1 MKFTLNSGRD
11 QYNSNTVKDK
21 AKAVA
26 QSTVATVQDTVQSG
40 LAKTQDTLQTG
51 LSAAQDALQQ
61 NVKRANKSL
70 KKARKKMKPSV
81 GSVQDSVS
89 SSLGAA
95 QDILQS
101 GLTVAQIM
109 LGKNVKKAVLKRA
122 PQASLMSLKKAKR
135 SIKDVQESVQD
146 QLAGYR
152 RKRKLA
158 RVLFRLGLLVGIALA
173 LLYTP
178 WPGSDTRRQLA
189 AWWQRVSS
197 SMTNRT

>member
-70 KKARKKMKPSV
+70 KKA
-81 GSVQDSVS
+81 
-89 SSLGAA
+89 
-95 QDILQS
+95 
-101 GLTVAQIM
+101 
-109 LGKNVKKAVLKRA
+109 
-122 PQASLMSLKKAKR
+122 KR

-189 AWWQRVSS
+189 AWWQRISS